1 MFTLVPILSRMN
13 LVYTFTSDCLTY
25 ILIFSNNLRLCLPGF
40 LFPFST
46 SKILYAFFI
55 SHAYYMFQLILL
67 HFIVTPVMF
76 DVD

>member
-1 MFTLVPILSRMN
+1 
-13 LVYTFTSDCLTY
+13 
-25 ILIFSNNLRLCLPGF
+25 
-40 LFPFST
+40 
-46 SKILYAFFI
+46 LYAFFI